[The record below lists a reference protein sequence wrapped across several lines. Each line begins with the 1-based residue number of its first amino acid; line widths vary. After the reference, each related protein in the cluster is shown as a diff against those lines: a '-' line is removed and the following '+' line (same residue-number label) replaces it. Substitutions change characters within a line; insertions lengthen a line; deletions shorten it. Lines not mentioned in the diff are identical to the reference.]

1 VARQVQR
8 KAANGGLVKDFYD
21 VLRQKETDLA
31 RAEREVEALK
41 LVISLLEEHLT
52 TQTQDDHSPTSE
64 STGTEGAI
72 FSSIGRTESS
82 FWKRKK

>member
-1 VARQVQR
+1 MQSGQ
-8 KAANGGLVKDFYD
+8 GGLVKDFYD
-21 VLRQKETDLA
+21 VLRQKETDLV

-52 TQTQDDHSPTSE
+52 PQTQDDQGLSSE

-72 FSSIGRTESS
+72 FSSLSRAESS
-82 FWKRKK
+82 FWKRMK

>member
-1 VARQVQR
+1 MQSGQ
-8 KAANGGLVKDFYD
+8 GGLVKDFYD
-21 VLRQKETDLA
+21 VLRQKETDLV

-52 TQTQDDHSPTSE
+52 PQTQDDQGPSSE

-72 FSSIGRTESS
+72 FSSLSRAESS
-82 FWKRKK
+82 FWKRMK

>member
-1 VARQVQR
+1 
-8 KAANGGLVKDFYD
+8 VKDFYD
-21 VLRQKETDLA
+21 VLRQKETDLV

-52 TQTQDDHSPTSE
+52 PQTQDDQGLSSE

-72 FSSIGRTESS
+72 FSSLSRAESS
-82 FWKRKK
+82 FWKRMK